1 MSAQRHLFVGDP
13 KAVQILAR
21 KILTKSRGELVGQR
35 IVRAATK
42 AQARYGGVQAQGD
55 LGFYHG
61 LLTGYAVALKTLE
74 GKAGRIAR

>member
-1 MSAQRHLFVGDP
+1 MSAHRHLFVGDP
-13 KAVQILAR
+13 QAVQILAG
-21 KILTKSRGELVGQR
+21 KISTKSREEPAWQR

-42 AQARYGGVQAQGD
+42 AQARHEGVRTQGD

-74 GKAGRIAR
+74 GKAGHTAR